1 MFDFSTCNVFNPIY
15 LEKKIHNKTNLTF
28 KKKCIWEICS
38 LWEKSSQK
46 CCIGSPSP
54 LVVVR
59 FLFKSLH
66 RIEGDHKDN
75 LLYVSVVTCCRWKMS
90 MFVCLRD
97 ARSNLR
103 HRFTAL

>member
-1 MFDFSTCNVFNPIY
+1 MFLIQYTWS
-15 LEKKIHNKTNLTF
+15 KKIHNQTNLTF
-28 KKKCIWEICS
+28 KKKCS

-46 CCIGSPSP
+46 CFR
-54 LVVVR
+54 R
-59 FLFKSLH
+59 FSITTLFIFKSLH

-97 ARSNLR
+97 VRSILR
-103 HRFTAL
+103 HRFIAL